1 MKHKLYDSIMNN
13 KRFPKTLGHS
23 FAKEDNIVSSDSEE
37 VPPKKLISFDLVK
50 FFTDIGAP
58 ECLNRL

>member
-1 MKHKLYDSIMNN
+1 MNN

-58 ECLNRL
+58 KCLNRL

>member
-1 MKHKLYDSIMNN
+1 MNN

-23 FAKEDNIVSSDSEE
+23 FGKEDNIVSSDSEE